1 MLKNAKV
8 KKEDIINTA
17 FEIVKQEGFDGLN
30 VKKVTKILN
39 CSVQPVYYHIGSID
53 NLKKEVQSKIYETY
67 DNYLSKDLDKDK
79 PYRRLG
85 VNYIKF
91 AKEEPQLFR
100 IMFMTH
106 TPSSLIHDENSY
118 MDILKYVE
126 AATGLDD
133 KKAIN
138 YHKHMWIYTHGIACM
153 VAMGIATIKESEI
166 EEMLTHE
173 FQALM
178 TLEERNK

>member
-8 KKEDIINTA
+8 KKEDIINVS
-17 FEIVKQEGFDGLN
+17 FEIVKKEGFEGLN

-39 CSVQPVYYHIGSID
+39 CSVQPIYYHIGSVE
-53 NLKKEVQSKIYETY
+53 NLKKEVWTKIYEKY
-67 DNYLSKDLDKDK
+67 NEYLSKDLDEDK
-79 PYRRLG
+79 PYRKLG

-91 AKEEPQLFR
+91 AKEEPQLFKL
-100 IMFMTH
+100 MFMTH
-106 TPSSLIHDENSY
+106 ASSSLLHDKNSY
-118 MDILKYVE
+118 TDILKYVE
-126 AATGLDD
+126 TATGLDD

-138 YHKHMWIYTHGIACM
+138 YHKYMWIFTHGIACM
-153 VAMGIATIKESEI
+153 VATEISTITEREI

-178 TLEERNK
+178 SLEEGNK